1 MSKILNYIKK
11 IFNQDIFE
19 EGYVYIIFDNTEYT
33 ENPDK
38 YSEGVFAWY
47 EDGTL
52 LISLQ
57 FQINNGGDPL
67 VFKKYLLKEKEIS
80 EVI

>member
-11 IFNQDIFE
+11 IFNQDVFE

>member
-11 IFNQDIFE
+11 IFNQDVFE
-19 EGYVYIIFDNTEYT
+19 DGYVYIIFDNTEYT

-67 VFKKYLLKEKEIS
+67 VFNKFLLKEKEIS

>member
-11 IFNQDIFE
+11 IFNQDVFE

-47 EDGTL
+47 EDRTL